1 MGDASLQKV
10 SAIRE
15 KQSSTKEFGLGGLRA
30 GERTLEVVLQS
41 KSWSETYGFVEIARD
56 LN

>member
-1 MGDASLQKV
+1 MGDAILQKV

-41 KSWSETYGFVEIARD
+41 KKLERD
-56 LN
+56 LWICGD